1 MSQTIN
7 QSRTVR
13 LYYVPQT
20 FPCGEN
26 STCCGPIGQS
36 EEELRQYKTVIEQ
49 SLPGVAVQL
58 INVSKESG
66 AKLNM
71 GRDAA
76 VFKLL
81 NSFGYQACPIFAVN
95 GEVVSIGPPAVSELV
110 SLLKAK
116 VDG

>member
-1 MSQTIN
+1 MSETN
-7 QSRTVR
+7 TVL

-20 FPCGEN
+20 FPCGGN
-26 STCCGPIGQS
+26 STCCGPAGQS
-36 EEELRQYKTVIEQ
+36 DEELRQYTSAIEQ
-49 SLPGVAVQL
+49 GLPGVAVQL

-66 AKLNM
+66 GKLNM
-71 GRDAA
+71 ARDLP

-95 GEVVSIGPPAVSELV
+95 GEVISIGPPAVQELV

-116 VDG
+116 VGG